1 MQGDVRGCAP
11 AGQAPLRVMVG
22 AEVLSRSVL
31 GRKALESRVCERKDL
46 PASSRKGTGCCPL
59 FFAVKICPWD
69 DFTLK
74 MEHQV

>member
-11 AGQAPLRVMVG
+11 AGQAPLWVMVG
-22 AEVLSRSVL
+22 TEVLSGSIL
-31 GRKALESRVCERKDL
+31 GRKPLESRICKRKDL
-46 PASSRKGTGCCPL
+46 PASSRKGTGYCPL

-74 MEHQV
+74 IDHQV